1 MGPWKTI
8 DFSKEATGMC
18 SSHSSQATHMY
29 FVIGGTLD
37 YLADDRGENDAWF
50 ILICHGAGWAQHVG
64 NYVQSLWEGVWGG
77 GRLTYKYNYIN
88 IYKYIFF
95 HLGVGL
101 TVDDVIL
108 CFWTNVWR
116 SVRHEGQRPP
126 RAMRFSGGF
135 FHLAREPFRTMPFHP
150 SKMRGNFH
158 SCSLGTGDRSGHR
171 RLAAWQYSLM
181 EFMHDNGSYVDPTHR
196 YIMIYIYIQ
205 VYIYK
210 SYNYMIIYTHIYIYM
225 YCIEYSNPQQKR

>member
-150 SKMRGNFH
+150 SKMRGNSH

-171 RLAAWQYSLM
+171 RLAAWQYSWWNSCMIMDHMLTHTQIY
-181 EFMHDNGSYVDPTHR
+181 HD
-196 YIMIYIYIQ
+196 IYIQ

-210 SYNYMIIYTHIYIYM
+210 SYNYMIIYIHTYIYIYI
-225 YCIEYSNPQQKR
+225 YVLYRV

>member
-77 GRLTYKYNYIN
+77 GSLIYI
-88 IYKYIFF
+88 IFF
-95 HLGVGL
+95 FTIFSLGGVGL

-116 SVRHEGQRPP
+116 SVRHEGQTPQRPP
-126 RAMRFSGGF
+126 SFIFSNRIF
-135 FHLAREPFRTMPFHP
+135 TAFPVDFSTLRLQPRN
-150 SKMRGNFH
+150 RR
-158 SCSLGTGDRSGHR
+158 SLWTPAPG
-171 RLAAWQYSLM
+171 RLA
-181 EFMHDNGSYVDPTHR
+181 V
-196 YIMIYIYIQ
+196 
-205 VYIYK
+205 
-210 SYNYMIIYTHIYIYM
+210 
-225 YCIEYSNPQQKR
+225 